1 MKTTLLN
8 FSRPEKT
15 VRNIKTMIEIT
26 DQLDLPC
33 GEKIKNRICKGA
45 MTEGLAD
52 DQNRA
57 TQKHVNLYDGWSQGG
72 AAILLTGNVQ
82 IDHRYLERPGNVVI
96 EGTQSNEQLSRLASY
111 AEAGTKNN
119 THLWMQISH
128 AGRQTPAAVAET
140 PVAPSEVQLKMPG
153 AQFGK
158 PRALSHEEILDII
171 DRFAHCSA
179 IAKDTGFTG
188 VQIHGAHGYLV
199 SEFLSPDINLRED
212 DWGGSLEKRAKLLIE
227 IIRSVRKS
235 VGDKFPISL
244 KLNSADF
251 QKGGFSHEDSI
262 QVASWLN
269 NEGLD
274 LLEISGGTYEQPHLV
289 GLDDMS
295 MNPERAEERREST
308 IAREAYFLDYAKD
321 IRNVFKGPLMVTG
334 GFRSTKGMNDALS
347 ADACDVIGI
356 ARPFCIDPNIAN
368 KLLEKDITQTPILEK
383 TMQLGP
389 GWLGVNSPFRM
400 LKGINGWG
408 QQAFWCLNLIRMGE
422 NLDPDLDMGVF
433 KAFLKYQKNE
443 KDAAE
448 KYRKYWESLG

>member
-1 MKTTLLN
+1 MVK
-8 FSRPEKT
+8 
-15 VRNIKTMIEIT
+15 NINSMIELT
-26 DQLDLPC
+26 HKLDLPC
-33 GEKIKNRICKGA
+33 GVKIKNRICKGA

-52 DQNRA
+52 EQNRA
-57 TQKHVNLYDGWSQGG
+57 TQKHVNLYGKWSAGG

-96 EGTQSNEQLSRLASY
+96 EGTQSNEQLSRLTAY
-111 AEAGTKNN
+111 AEAGTKND

-128 AGRQTPAAVAET
+128 AGRQTPASVSDE

-153 AQFGK
+153 AQFGR

-171 DRFAHCSA
+171 DRFAYCSA
-179 IAKDTGFTG
+179 IARDTGFTG

-212 DWGGSLEKRAKLLIE
+212 DWGGSLEKRAKLLLE
-227 IIRSVRKS
+227 IIRSVRNA

-269 NEGLD
+269 DEGLD

-295 MNPERAEERREST
+295 MNPERAEKRREST

-321 IRNVFKGPLMVTG
+321 IRSVFKSPLMVTG
-334 GFRSTKGMNDALS
+334 GFRSTKGMTDALN

-368 KLLEKDITQTPILEK
+368 KLLEKEISKTPVLEK
-383 TMQLGP
+383 TMQIGP
-389 GWLGVNSPFRM
+389 GWLGVNSPFRI

-422 NLDPDLDMGVF
+422 NLDPDLDLGVF
-433 KAFLKYQKNE
+433 KAFLDYQKNE
-443 KDAAE
+443 KKSAE
-448 KYRKYWESLG
+448 KYKEYWQSLY